1 MQPSFRHFCAALLD
15 GRALS
20 FLLIHID
27 SLVCTYVDT
36 LAISL
41 FLQPSGQPLSTV
53 LIAVVQYNLTALHSF
68 LFSHNDNRYRRRLC
82 SSTFAQPSCGAML
95 KAFGC
100 THLGSVLVQPS

>member
-41 FLQPSGQPLSTV
+41 F
-53 LIAVVQYNLTALHSF
+53 
-68 LFSHNDNRYRRRLC
+68 FSHLDSL
-82 SSTFAQPSCGAML
+82 
-95 KAFGC
+95 
-100 THLGSVLVQPS
+100 